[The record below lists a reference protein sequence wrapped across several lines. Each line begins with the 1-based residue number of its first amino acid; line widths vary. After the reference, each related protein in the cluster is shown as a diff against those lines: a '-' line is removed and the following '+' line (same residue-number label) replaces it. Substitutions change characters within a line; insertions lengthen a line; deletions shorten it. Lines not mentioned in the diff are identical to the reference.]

1 MRSCTQSHQNLFS
14 WPNLK
19 GYGSSSILFLSYSAD
34 KLLALKEK
42 ITISSDVR
50 SFCDVVLFGDLYMEV
65 EC

>member
-1 MRSCTQSHQNLFS
+1 MHSVTSE
-14 WPNLK
+14 K